1 MGALSLTLRLAWRN
15 LWRNPGRTGIN
26 LAAMAVGTA
35 ALIVTSALTA
45 GLVADLGRNA
55 TSLLTG
61 EAQAHAP
68 GFLVDRSIHAAL
80 PPAAVETLL
89 AAAARAGLAAAP
101 RQLGYGLLARGSR
114 SAGVELLGVEPAAE
128 RGFGGLPERV
138 AGGAFLPAGPAAQ
151 LVVIGEGLARAL
163 EAKPG
168 DELVAVVQAADG
180 SMGNALFRVG
190 GVFAPVGDRIDRGL
204 ALLDRRDFE
213 ALFSTA
219 QVHEVAITSHGAREA
234 APLVAALQAAV
245 DTAPALAAGPLAAA
259 VELRTWRQL
268 LPQVAS
274 LEELWGVVS
283 WLMGSIFFLAAGLGV
298 LNAMLMA
305 QYERIPELGLLKALG
320 TTPGRI
326 VADVLTEALLLGLV
340 SLAIGGALGTAIAWR
355 LQETGWDLSESGS
368 MTLSGVTFSTLWRA
382 KLSWGVALPPLLMTS
397 VTALLAAT
405 WPAIK
410 AARLDP
416 IEAMN
421 HV

>member
-1 MGALSLTLRLAWRN
+1 MGALSLTLRLGWRN

-35 ALIVTSALTA
+35 ALIVTSALTQ

-68 GFLVDRSIHAAL
+68 GFLIERSIHAAL
-80 PPAAVETLL
+80 PAAAVETLL
-89 AAAARAGLAAAP
+89 AASARAGLAAAP

-114 SAGVELLGVEPAAE
+114 SAGVELLGVDPAAE
-128 RGFGGLPERV
+128 RAFGGLPERV
-138 AGGAFLPAGPAAQ
+138 ARGVFLPAVAAAQ
-151 LVVIGEGLARAL
+151 VVIGDKLARAL
-163 EAKPG
+163 EARPG

-180 SMGNALFRVG
+180 SMGNVLFRVG
-190 GVFAPVGDRIDRGL
+190 GVLAPVGDRVDRGL
-204 ALLDRRDFE
+204 ALLDCRDFE
-213 ALFSTA
+213 ALFSTSKI
-219 QVHEVAITSHGAREA
+219 HEVAITSHGAREA
-234 APLVAALQAAV
+234 APLVAVLQAAIGR
-245 DTAPALAAGPLAAA
+245 APATADGPLASA

-268 LPQVAS
+268 LPQVAA

-283 WLMGSIFFLAAGLGV
+283 WLMGAIFFLAAGLGV

-326 VADVLTEALLLGLV
+326 VADVLTEALVLGLI
-340 SLAIGGALGTAIAWR
+340 SLVIGGALGGAIAWR
-355 LQETGWDLSESGS
+355 LQEVGWDLAESGS
-368 MTLSGVTFSTLWRA
+368 MTLSGVTFSTVWRA
-382 KLSWGVALPPLLMTS
+382 KLTWGVALPPVVMTS
-397 VTALLAAT
+397 VTALFAAL

-416 IEAMN
+416 VEAMN